1 MVKTSEEIRKDFPLL
16 ERQVHNKPLVYLD
29 NAATTQ
35 KPQIVIDTLANYYR
49 CSNSNI
55 HRGVHAISQEATAAF
70 EHARQTVQRFLHA
83 ETSQEIIFTRGT
95 TESINL
101 VASSFGRTF
110 FTEGS
115 QVLVSAMEHH
125 SNIVPWQIA
134 AQQTGAEI
142 IPIPM
147 DERGVLD
154 MDAFEKLLNPKVKII
169 ALAHVSN
176 TLGTVNPI
184 KTMIASAHR
193 HHIPVLIDGA
203 QAAPHLP
210 VDVQETDA
218 DFYCFSGHKLYAPMG
233 VGVLYGKRKLL
244 EAMPPYQG
252 GGEMISEVRF
262 EKTTYN
268 ELPYKFEAGT
278 PSVGDVVALE
288 AAIHYMESVGWD
300 TILKLEDEL
309 MDYCCEQLQTL
320 PDIRFIGQAPHRTGV
335 VSFLLGQL
343 HPFDVGTLVDQ
354 MGIAL
359 RTGHHC
365 AQPVMDFFRIAG
377 TLRASFA
384 VYTTK
389 EDIDKMVVALK
400 KAQMMLQ

>member
-1 MVKTSEEIRKDFPLL
+1 MKAPEIIRNDFPILKQ
-16 ERQVHNKPLVYLD
+16 QVHNKPLVYLD

-35 KPQIVIDTLANYYR
+35 KPQVVIDTLTDYYSR
-49 CSNSNI
+49 YNSNI
-55 HRGVHAISQEATAAF
+55 HRGVHALSQEATAAF
-70 EHARQTVQRFLHA
+70 ERARKTVRHFINA
-83 ETSQEIIFTRGT
+83 ETEKEIIFTRGT

-101 VASSFGRTF
+101 VASSFGRAF
-110 FTEGS
+110 LSKGS

-125 SNIVPWQIA
+125 SNIVPWQIIA
-134 AQQTGAEI
+134 EQTGAEV

-154 MDAFEKLLNPKVKII
+154 MDTFEKLLKPSVKII

-176 TLGTVNPI
+176 TLGTINPI
-184 KTMIASAHR
+184 KSMIAMAHQ

-210 VDVQETDA
+210 VDVQDLDA

-233 VGVLYGKRKLL
+233 VGVLYGKQSLL

-252 GGEMISEVRF
+252 GGEMISEVSF

-278 PSVGDVVALE
+278 PAVGDVVALE
-288 AAIHYMESVGWD
+288 TAIRYIEDIGWN
-300 TILKLEDEL
+300 TILTLEDNI
-309 MDYCCEQLQTL
+309 MNYCCEQLQTL
-320 PDIRFIGQAPHRTGV
+320 PGIRFIGQAPHRTGV
-335 VSFLLGQL
+335 VSFLLGDL
-343 HPFDVGTLVDQ
+343 HPFDVGTLIDQ
-354 MGIAL
+354 MGVAL

-365 AQPVMDFFRIAG
+365 AQPVMDFFQVVG

-384 VYTTK
+384 VYTTG
-389 EDIDKMVVALK
+389 EDIDRMIQALK
-400 KAQMMLQ
+400 KAQAMLQ